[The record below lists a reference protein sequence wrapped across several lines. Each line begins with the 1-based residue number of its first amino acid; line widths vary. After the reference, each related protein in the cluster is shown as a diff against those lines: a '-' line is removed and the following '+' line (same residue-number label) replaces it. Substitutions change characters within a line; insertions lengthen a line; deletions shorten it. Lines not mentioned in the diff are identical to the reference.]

1 MKRLLLGSFGLWL
14 TLLAAPGCG
23 DDSGSGGSGGEPS
36 SGGNGGDGGAPT
48 GGSSTGGSSTGG
60 QGGAGGEGGA
70 ASASLSFYDYG
81 LPVDLTPDG
90 SGALMQDL
98 LSSVGDVYVADTASG
113 ETTLLT
119 SVGDPLRD
127 LATAMSADGAI
138 TALYSDPVEAGLFD
152 GNWRALES
160 AFAGGCDMDNGAA
173 WDLSA
178 DGSVVVGMMWNG
190 CAPQAFRWTD
200 DGADGT
206 TLLLELLGDG
216 PNGTPTNR
224 ATAISDDGTTAA
236 GFASTLVLDRT
247 PAVWAAD
254 GSGFLLDPANVEE
267 PGEVLS
273 ISEDGSVLGGT
284 WGNQAFVWTEA
295 TGRTDLPRP
304 DSFLPSDPCY
314 ANAISAAG
322 ELVFGG
328 CGNPFFTTPAAV
340 VWKDGAV
347 RLLTDVVAENGLE
360 IPADLVLTTVLAA
373 SNDGSVL
380 LGAALDLV
388 TFEQKSFVL
397 RLPAPID

>member
-1 MKRLLLGSFGLWL
+1 MLLLRRY
-14 TLLAAPGCG
+14 
-23 DDSGSGGSGGEPS
+23 E
-36 SGGNGGDGGAPT
+36 N
-48 GGSSTGGSSTGG
+48 
-60 QGGAGGEGGA
+60 
-70 ASASLSFYDYG
+70 
-81 LPVDLTPDG
+81 
-90 SGALMQDL
+90 
-98 LSSVGDVYVADTASG
+98 
-113 ETTLLT
+113 
-119 SVGDPLRD
+119 
-127 LATAMSADGAI
+127 
-138 TALYSDPVEAGLFD
+138 
-152 GNWRALES
+152 
-160 AFAGGCDMDNGAA
+160 
-173 WDLSA
+173 
-178 DGSVVVGMMWNG
+178 
-190 CAPQAFRWTD
+190 
-200 DGADGT
+200 
-206 TLLLELLGDG
+206 
-216 PNGTPTNR
+216 
-224 ATAISDDGTTAA
+224 AA

-360 IPADLVLTTVLAA
+360 VPADLALTTVLAA
-373 SNDGSVL
+373 SNDGSIL
-380 LGAALDLV
+380 LGVALDLV